1 MIKLK
6 NLLTEIGEGT
16 ASPFFTKDELEL
28 YEDEFGIQG
37 SFETESGIM
46 VEYEFSVYPP
56 NISWYS
62 ANEGYI
68 FSFSVDGSTQQGM
81 KTSMSEYL
89 RIMATMVAVTQ
100 KFIEEYHP
108 AYIKLTGDDKVG
120 ATGQKDR
127 IYIAYLEKNKS
138 FLNTVGYQMKQDS
151 GELLLVKNT
160 TKYDASGIDT
170 PNDPTM

>member
-37 SFETESGIM
+37 SFDTDSGIM
-46 VEYEFSVYPP
+46 VEYEFSDELIFSKRPH
-56 NISWYS
+56 
-62 ANEGYI
+62 EGYI

>member
-46 VEYEFSVYPP
+46 VEYEFSDELIFSKRPH
-56 NISWYS
+56 
-62 ANEGYI
+62 EGYI

-120 ATGQKDR
+120 ATGQNDR

>member
-46 VEYEFSVYPP
+46 VEYEFSDELIFSKRPH
-56 NISWYS
+56 
-62 ANEGYI
+62 EGYI

>member
-46 VEYEFSVYPP
+46 VEYEFSDEL
-56 NISWYS
+56 
-62 ANEGYI
+62 NEGYI

>member
-46 VEYEFSVYPP
+46 VEYEFSDEL
-56 NISWYS
+56 
-62 ANEGYI
+62 NEGYI
-68 FSFSVDGSTQQGM
+68 FSFSVDGSTQQGI

>member
-46 VEYEFSVYPP
+46 VEYEFSDEL
-56 NISWYS
+56 
-62 ANEGYI
+62 NEGYI

-151 GELLLVKNT
+151 SELLLVKNT

>member
-1 MIKLK
+1 
-6 NLLTEIGEGT
+6 
-16 ASPFFTKDELEL
+16 
-28 YEDEFGIQG
+28 
-37 SFETESGIM
+37 M
-46 VEYEFSVYPP
+46 VEYEFSDELIFSKRPH
-56 NISWYS
+56 
-62 ANEGYI
+62 EGYI

>member
-28 YEDEFGIQG
+28 YEDEFGVQG
-37 SFETESGIM
+37 SFETESGMM
-46 VEYEFSVYPP
+46 VEYEFSEDL
-56 NISWYS
+56 
-62 ANEGYI
+62 NEGYI
-68 FSFSVDGSTQQGM
+68 FSFSVEGSTQQGI

-89 RIMATMVAVTQ
+89 RIMATIFAVTQ

-138 FLNTVGYQMKQDS
+138 FLNTAGYQMKHDGS
-151 GELLLVKNT
+151 ELLLVKNT

-170 PNDPTM
+170 PGNPNM